1 MSFPMSVSESSGKD
15 RVRLLRNAVPAVPG
29 GGVVFF
35 VDPQGELHGVHR
47 ALLGVTFR

>member
-1 MSFPMSVSESSGKD
+1 MSFPMSFPLRFWIFRLN

-35 VDPQGELHGVHR
+35 VDPQGELELVLH
-47 ALLGVTFR
+47 F